1 MKKILIII
9 LFLGL
14 SFPLISLAG
23 GTYKIPVKYYTDT
36 NNNKVYDKEDI
47 LDGTSSITYSY
58 EGLVPCGKEI
68 TINGESVFVPCTFC
82 HLFILM
88 NNVLKFA
95 LVNIVPPL
103 AALMMVIAG
112 IMFFFAGT
120 SPEMM
125 EKSKKIFYSTI
136 IGLAIIYGSWI
147 IINTTL
153 TFIGVADWT
162 GLQGGWFTISC
173 PISPIYVPH

>member
-1 MKKILIII
+1 MRNIFLITILGVL
-9 LFLGL
+9 LFI
-14 SFPLISLAG
+14 PLVSLASNS
-23 GTYKIPVKYYTDT
+23 YTVIDQNGNRYT
-36 NNNKVYDKEDI
+36 VD
-47 LDGTSSITYSY
+47 Y
-58 EGLVPCGKEI
+58 EGLVPCGKNF

-82 HLFILM
+82 HLFIVM
-88 NNVLKFA
+88 NTILDFA
-95 LVNIVPPL
+95 LVDIVPPL

-120 SPEMM
+120 SPSMM
-125 EKSKKIFYSTI
+125 SKSKTIFYYTI